1 MQSLT
6 SYGELRGASNMLK
19 GPLAPPETWKKS
31 FLQGLKQRAIRMA
44 SDIAILPSPARIRSG
59 TQRVTHYVCGEQPW
73 Y

>member
-1 MQSLT
+1 
-6 SYGELRGASNMLK
+6 MLK